1 MKVRTRMTR
10 TLRILT
16 SAAGTLAV
24 LAAAACAS
32 FAVNSYT
39 VRGVDF
45 SQYRTYNWAADDQ
58 LVTGD
63 PRLDNNP
70 FFLDRLHRDVER
82 HLATRKLEKSTSGTP
97 DLRIHFH
104 ASVSDHMQLGE
115 AEPVPAFCNGCLPYV
130 YQAGTLV
137 LDLVDVRSE
146 QLIWRGWAAG
156 SIEGIVDDQRT
167 MERAIDEAVA
177 RILERLPNPER

>member
-1 MKVRTRMTR
+1 MAPRYR
-10 TLRILT
+10 LSLFGGLI
-16 SAAGTLAV
+16 LAV
-24 LAAAACAS
+24 LAVSACAS
-32 FAVNSYT
+32 MTVNSYA
-39 VRGVDF
+39 VRGVDL
-45 SQYRTYNWAADDQ
+45 SRYRTYNWAADDQ

-63 PRLDNNP
+63 PRLDNNA
-70 FFLDRLHRDVER
+70 FFLDRLHRDVEHR
-82 HLATRKLEKSTSGTP
+82 LAGRGLEKVAGSPP
-97 DLRIHFH
+97 DLRLHYH
-104 ASVSDHMQLGE
+104 ASVSERLQLGE

-137 LDLVDVRSE
+137 LDLVDARSN

-177 RILERLPNPER
+177 RILDRLPNPER